1 MKQLLSILCAVIS
14 KILFSFD
21 MLKIKKKFFCIL
33 HMLSIHTGLWKLS
46 KTNVYDLILKKN
58 LFDIG
63 LPCIKIARNE
73 LFFEIYI
80 MALNHDKY
88 DIEVRNDDAIK
99 RNQRFFD
106 FMQRTFNCLDR
117 LYLHER
123 FILIDAIVKD
133 QLSNQSE
140 AEIEKLNRE
149 KNSRNKRKEGKYK
162 PSPKNLVL

>member
-1 MKQLLSILCAVIS
+1 M
-14 KILFSFD
+14 
-21 MLKIKKKFFCIL
+21 
-33 HMLSIHTGLWKLS
+33 
-46 KTNVYDLILKKN
+46 N

-63 LPCIKIARNE
+63 VPCIKISRIE
-73 LFFEIYI
+73 VLFEQYRIN
-80 MALNHDKY
+80 LNQKKY

-149 KNSRNKRKEGKYK
+149 KNSRNKRKEGTSK
-162 PSPKNLVL
+162 PSK